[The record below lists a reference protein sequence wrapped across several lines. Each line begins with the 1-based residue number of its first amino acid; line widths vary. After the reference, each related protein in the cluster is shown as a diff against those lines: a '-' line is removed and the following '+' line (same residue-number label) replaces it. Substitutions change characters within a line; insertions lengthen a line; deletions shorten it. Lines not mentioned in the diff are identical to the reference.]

1 MRAPLAPHPFHA
13 VRRYPLLSARFTPSV
28 LLSSA
33 VALSVI
39 LASIMLNLATDHR
52 WMGLHLTTHSPLR
65 LAPDHDAVWIADV
78 AGPAREAGVPHVQ
91 TRVTAV
97 ATPDHHQD
105 ARSIRL
111 EPGDL
116 IEEPDILE
124 TYAAM
129 RAFFARQDEIADILR
144 GFVDLEVEFVEVET
158 TATAA
163 HAPQQFRVESA
174 MARPI
179 WSMPSAFWMQIGVG
193 LAGFWIG
200 AWIWAL
206 RRGEWATRFLAIAG
220 AGLMLSAF
228 PAAVYSTRELALP
241 GGLFSTL
248 SSLNHIG
255 ALTFGAGMIGLFLVY
270 PRKLVPA
277 RWLAVP
283 VVVLGAWQIVDILQL
298 AGGPGVGFHL
308 PVVLAM
314 LTITVLAVIQY
325 RAARGNPRDRA
336 ALTWLGLAVVVG
348 AGAFVATVI
357 APNLMGIGPSVS
369 QGVAFLFFLLVYVGV
384 ALGVARFRLFQLDEW
399 AFRILFYILGVFLL
413 LGLDALLIVTI
424 VDERAPAFA
433 LSLMIV
439 ALTWLPLRDVLARL
453 VLRRREPARGNLFRQ
468 VMDVALTPPGRDQQ
482 ERWRVLLEGAFR
494 PLSIAPGENVTAPA
508 LIDDGLALSVPGPGG
523 LPGFRLE
530 YADNGRKLFSARDV
544 ELAAELSAMLA
555 NALDSREAYEKGVA
569 EERLRIARDIHDN
582 IGVQLMGALHS
593 KDERRKNLM
602 IRETLTDLRDI
613 VNNASGPDLFFDEM
627 LADLRLQISEHLFA
641 AGVKMDWHADSGAP
655 TVLPLAT
662 THTLRSI
669 VREAVQNALK
679 HSGATA
685 IRIAVKRDDGLI
697 AVTVADD
704 GAGFDPDAVQGGNGL
719 ANMRARVTSLGGR
732 FHIESTAGGTRVE
745 TQFPFAAVRKS
756 A

>member
-1 MRAPLAPHPFHA
+1 M
-13 VRRYPLLSARFTPSV
+13 SARFTPNV
-28 LLSSA
+28 LLSAA
-33 VALSVI
+33 VALSVM
-39 LASIMLNLATDHR
+39 LAWIMLGLATDHR
-52 WMGLHLTTHSPLR
+52 WMGLQLTTQSPLR
-65 LAPDHDAVWIADV
+65 LAPDYDAVWIAGME
-78 AGPAREAGVPHVQ
+78 GPSREAGVPHDQ
-91 TRVTAV
+91 TRVTAI
-97 ATPDHHQD
+97 AMPDYHED
-105 ARSIRL
+105 AHSIRL

-116 IEEPDILE
+116 IEEPDTLA
-124 TYAAM
+124 TYADM
-129 RAFFARQDEIADILR
+129 RAFFARQDEIAAILR
-144 GFVDLEVEFVEVET
+144 GFVDVEVEFVEVE
-158 TATAA
+158 AEPTAA
-163 HAPQQFRVESA
+163 HAPQLFRIESA

-179 WSMPSAFWMQIGVG
+179 SSLPPAFWMQIGVG

-220 AGLMLSAF
+220 AGLMISAF

-248 SSLNHIG
+248 STFNHIG
-255 ALTFGAGMIGLFLVY
+255 ALTFGVGMIGLFLVY

-277 RWLAVP
+277 RWLALP
-283 VVVLGAWQIVDILQL
+283 AVVLGGWQGADVLQL
-298 AGGPGVGFHL
+298 ASGPAVGFHL

-314 LTITVLAVIQY
+314 LAIAVLAVIQY

-357 APNLMGIGPSVS
+357 TPNLLGIGSIVS
-369 QGVAFLFFLLVYVGV
+369 QGEAFLFFLLIYVGV

-399 AFRILFYILGVFLL
+399 AFRILFYVIGVFLL

-433 LSLMIV
+433 LSLLIV

-453 VLRRREPARGNLFRQ
+453 VLRRSEPARRNLFRQ
-468 VMDVALTPPGRDQQ
+468 VMDVALTPPGRDQHA
-482 ERWRVLLEGAFR
+482 RWRALLEEAFR
-494 PLSIAPGENVTAPA
+494 PLSIARCGHATAPV
-508 LIDDGLALSVPGPGG
+508 LIDDGLALAVPGPGG
-523 LPGFRLE
+523 LPGCRLE
-530 YADNGRKLFSARDV
+530 YAGTGRKLFSPRDV
-544 ELAAELSAMLA
+544 DLAAELSTMLA

-569 EERLRIARDIHDN
+569 EERVRIARDIHDN

-593 KDERRKNLM
+593 KDYGRKDLM

-613 VNNASGPDLFFDEM
+613 VNNASSPDLSFDEM
-627 LADLRLQISEHLFA
+627 LADLRSQISEHLFA
-641 AGVKMDWHADSGAP
+641 AGVTMDWHTESGKL
-655 TVLPLAT
+655 TILPLAT
-662 THTLRSI
+662 AHTLRSI

-679 HSGATA
+679 HADATL
-685 IRIAVKRDDGLI
+685 IRIAVQLHDGVI

-704 GAGFDPDAVQGGNGL
+704 GGGFDPDAVQGGNGL

-732 FHIESTAGGTRVE
+732 FRVESAAGGTCVE
-745 TQFPFAAVRKS
+745 AQFPIDAVRKS
-756 A
+756 